1 MLNKRY
7 LPSIAA
13 LQCFEAVT
21 RHLSFTRA
29 AEELNL
35 TQSAVSKQ
43 VAQLE
48 ELLQHLLF
56 RRVRRRLQMTPAGD
70 LYLVEVR
77 KILTQV
83 EMSTHY
89 LRSYGGETEVL
100 RVSTPP
106 TFGARWLV
114 PRLKGWRL
122 RHPSIHLDL
131 CSEQEADDLLQGRS
145 DLAFYFG
152 QGSRPG
158 SECLKLFGEELVP
171 VCAPGSL
178 PDTPFT
184 DPTQLTDL
192 VLLQNASRPQ
202 AWHDW
207 FDHQGYH
214 TEHSYHGPRFETFYM
229 CIRAAQVGC
238 GVALLP
244 RFLVEEELAD
254 GKLVIPW
261 QHAMPST
268 DAYYL
273 AYPEHSAEV
282 PKVRD
287 FVKWMLEQIDSP
299 DVVQH

>member
-1 MLNKRY
+1 MLNKRH
-7 LPSIAA
+7 LPSITA

-56 RRVRRRLQMTPAGD
+56 RRVRRRLQLTPAGD

-77 KILTQV
+77 KILTQI
-83 EMSTHY
+83 EMSTHT

-100 RVSTPP
+100 RVSTPS
-106 TFGARWLV
+106 TFGARWLI
-114 PRLKGWRL
+114 PRLKGWGI
-122 RHPSIHLDL
+122 RHPHIHLDL
-131 CSEQEADDLLQGRS
+131 CNEQQGDDLLQGRS

-158 SECLKLFGEELVP
+158 TESLKLFGEELVA
-171 VCAPGSL
+171 VCAPASL
-178 PDTPFT
+178 PSTALT
-184 DPTQLTDL
+184 DPTQLTDM

-202 AWHDW
+202 AWHEW
-207 FDHQGYH
+207 FEHQGFC
-214 TEHSYHGPRFETFYM
+214 TDHSYHGPRFDTFYM

-254 GKLVIPW
+254 GKLVIAW
-261 QHAMPST
+261 QHLMPSR
-268 DAYYL
+268 DSYYL
-273 AYPEHSAEV
+273 AYPEHSAGV
-282 PKVRD
+282 PKVRE
-287 FVKWMLEQIDSP
+287 FVSWMMEQLNDP
-299 DVVQH
+299 

>member
-1 MLNKRY
+1 MISKR
-7 LPSIAA
+7 LTPSMTA
-13 LQCFEAVT
+13 LQCFEAAA

-29 AEELNL
+29 AEELHL

-48 ELLQHLLF
+48 EMLCHNLF
-56 RRVRRRLQMTPAGD
+56 ERVRQRLYLSPAGS
-70 LYLVEVR
+70 LYLAEVH

-83 EMSTHY
+83 DISSRYILT
-89 LRSYGGETEVL
+89 YGGETEVL
-100 RVSTPP
+100 RVSTPY

-122 RHPSIHLDL
+122 RHPQIHLDL
-131 CSEQEADDLLQGRS
+131 CNEQTPDELLQGKA

-152 QGSRPG
+152 TGARPG
-158 SECLKLFGEELVP
+158 TESLKLFSEELVP
-171 VCAPGSL
+171 VCAPDSL
-178 PDTPFT
+178 PAQPFS
-184 DPTQLTDL
+184 DPTQLSEL

-202 AWHDW
+202 GWHDW
-207 FDHQGYH
+207 FASLGYQ
-214 TEHSYHGPRFETFYM
+214 TEHSYHGPRFDTFYM

-261 QHAMPST
+261 QHAMPSQ

-287 FVKWMLEQIDSP
+287 FVKWMMEQ
-299 DVVQH
+299 VV